1 MANNMVYDIAIVGG
15 GLAGL
20 ALSIQSAK
28 AGFSVVLFE
37 KEQYPFHKVCGEYI
51 SLESWDFVENLG
63 VPLSK
68 LQLPIVNKLMVTAPN
83 GNRIE
88 HSLDLGGFGIS
99 RYSIDQSLYEL
110 AKGLGVRV
118 EAGVKVDDIF
128 FEADIFRVHA
138 SVGMIQSRIAVGSFG
153 KRSNLDVKWKRPFI
167 LGKQKQLDNF
177 IGVKYHIDIDW
188 PNDLI
193 ALHNFKD
200 GYCGISN
207 IEDGKTCLCYL
218 TTANNLK
225 TNGGSIEAMEQTV
238 LKANPYLRDILNKAV
253 HLYETPVT
261 IAQISFERKSLIENH
276 VLMVGD
282 AGGMI
287 TPLCG
292 NGMSMALHGSKLA
305 YEAIAPFLRNELSR
319 EAMEQEYSNAW
330 SKTFAQR
337 LKVGRLVQRFFGKTW
352 ITNLFVAML
361 KPFPFLVRAI
371 VKQTHGERF

>member
-1 MANNMVYDIAIVGG
+1 MYNMRYDIAVVGG

-28 AGFSVVLFE
+28 AGFNVVLFE

-51 SLESWDFVENLG
+51 SLESWDFIESLG

-68 LQLPIVNKLMVTAPN
+68 MQLPIVNRLMVTVPN
-83 GNRIE
+83 GNSTE
-88 HSLDLGGFGIS
+88 QPLDLGGFGIS
-99 RYSIDQSLYEL
+99 RYTIDKALYEL

-118 EAGVKVDDIF
+118 EVGVKVDDIV
-128 FEADIFRVHA
+128 FEGDIFNVHS
-138 SVGMIQSRIAVGSFG
+138 SVGIIQSRVAAGSFG

-218 TTANNLK
+218 TTAQNLK
-225 TNGGSIEAMEQTV
+225 THGGSIAFMEEAV
-238 LKANPYLRDILNKAV
+238 LKANPYLKEILEKAV
-253 HLYETPVT
+253 HLYEAPVT
-261 IAQISFERKSLIENH
+261 IAQISFERKSLIEHH

-305 YEAIAPFLRNELSR
+305 YEAIAMFLRNELSR
-319 EAMEQEYSNAW
+319 EAMEQSYARVWTN
-330 SKTFAQR
+330 TFGKR
-337 LKVGRLVQRFFGKTW
+337 LTVGRWVQRFFGKTW
-352 ITNLFVAML
+352 MTNLFIAML
-361 KPFPFLVRAI
+361 KPFPFLVRTI
-371 VKQTHGERF
+371 VKQTHGERY

>member
-1 MANNMVYDIAIVGG
+1 MYNMRYDIAIVGG

-28 AGFSVVLFE
+28 AGFKVVLFE

-51 SLESWDFVENLG
+51 SLESWDFIESLG

-68 LQLPIVNKLMVTAPN
+68 MQLPIVNRLMVTAPN
-83 GNRIE
+83 GNSIE
-88 HSLDLGGFGIS
+88 QPLDLGGFGIS
-99 RYSIDQSLYEL
+99 RYTIDQALVDL
-110 AKGLGVRV
+110 AKDLGVRV
-118 EAGVKVDDIF
+118 EAGVKVDDIV
-128 FEADIFRVHA
+128 FEEDVFSVH
-138 SVGMIQSRIAVGSFG
+138 SSIGIIQSRVAVGSFG

-200 GYCGISN
+200 GYCGISA
-207 IEDGKTCLCYL
+207 IENGKTCLCYL
-218 TTANNLK
+218 TTAHNLK
-225 TNGGSIEAMEQTV
+225 THGGSIEAMEELV
-238 LKANPYLRDILNKAV
+238 LKTNPYLKEILEKAV
-253 HLYETPVT
+253 HLYEAPVT
-261 IAQISFERKSLIENH
+261 IAQISFERKSLIEHH

-319 EAMEQEYSNAW
+319 EAMEQQYSNAW
-330 SKTFAQR
+330 SNTFAKR
-337 LKVGRLVQRFFGKTW
+337 LTVGRWVQGFFGKTW
-352 ITNLFVAML
+352 MTNLFIAML

>member
-1 MANNMVYDIAIVGG
+1 MYNMRYDIAIVGG

-37 KEQYPFHKVCGEYI
+37 KEHYPFHKVCGEYI
-51 SLESWDFVENLG
+51 SLESWDFIESLG

-68 LQLPIVNKLMVTAPN
+68 MQLPIVNRLMVTAPN
-83 GNRIE
+83 GNSIE
-88 HSLDLGGFGIS
+88 QPLYLGGFGIS
-99 RYSIDQSLYEL
+99 RYTIDNALVDL
-110 AKGLGVRV
+110 AKDLGVRV
-118 EAGVKVDDIF
+118 EEGVKVDDIV
-128 FEADIFRVHA
+128 FEADIFSVHS
-138 SVGMIQSRIAVGSFG
+138 SVGIIQSRIAVGSFG

-188 PNDLI
+188 PNDII

-207 IEDGKTCLCYL
+207 VEDGKTCLCYL
-218 TTANNLK
+218 TTAHNLK
-225 TNGGSIEAMEQTV
+225 THGGSIASMEELV
-238 LKANPYLRDILNKAV
+238 LKTNPYLKEILEKAV
-253 HLYETPVT
+253 HLYEAPVT

-305 YEAIAPFLRNELSR
+305 YEAIAPFLRNEISR
-319 EAMEQEYSNAW
+319 ITMEEQYSNAW
-330 SKTFAQR
+330 TNTFAKR
-337 LKVGRLVQRFFGKTW
+337 LTVGRWVQRFFGKTW
-352 ITNLFVAML
+352 MTNLFIAML

>member
-1 MANNMVYDIAIVGG
+1 MYNMRYDIAIVGG

-28 AGFSVVLFE
+28 AGFKVVLFE

-51 SLESWDFVENLG
+51 SFESWDFIESLG
-63 VPLSK
+63 VNLAE
-68 LQLPIVNKLMVTAPN
+68 LNLPMVNRLMVTAPN

-88 HSLDLGGFGIS
+88 QPLDLGGFGIS
-99 RYSIDQSLYEL
+99 RYTIDQALVEI
-110 AKGLGVRV
+110 AKDLGVRV
-118 EAGVKVDDIF
+118 EAGVKVDDIV
-128 FEADIFRVHA
+128 FEKDVFSVH
-138 SVGMIQSRIAVGSFG
+138 SSIGIIQSRVAVGSFG

-207 IEDGKTCLCYL
+207 IEAGKTCLCYL

-225 TNGGSIEAMEQTV
+225 MHGGSIEAMEQTV

-305 YEAIAPFLRNELSR
+305 YKAIAPFLRNELSR
-319 EAMEQEYSNAW
+319 EAMEQQYSNAW
-330 SKTFAQR
+330 SNTFAKR
-337 LKVGRLVQRFFGKTW
+337 LKVGRWVQGFFGKTW
-352 ITNLFVAML
+352 MTNLFITML

-371 VKQTHGERF
+371 VKQTHGEGF

>member
-1 MANNMVYDIAIVGG
+1 MDRNSLYDLAIVGG

-20 ALSIQSAK
+20 ALAIQSAK
-28 AGFSVVLFE
+28 AGFKVILFE

-51 SLESWDFVENLG
+51 SLESWDFIESLG

-68 LQLPIVNKLMVTAPN
+68 MQLPIVNKLMVTAPN
-83 GNRIE
+83 GNSIKQP
-88 HSLDLGGFGIS
+88 LDLGGFGIS
-99 RYSIDQSLYEL
+99 RYTLDHTLYEI
-110 AKGLGVRV
+110 AVRYGVNI
-118 EAGVKVDDIF
+118 ETGVKVDDIH
-128 FEADIFRVHA
+128 FEANQFVIHSSLGIV
-138 SVGMIQSRIAVGSFG
+138 QSRVAVGSFG

-188 PNDLI
+188 PKDLI

-200 GYCGISN
+200 GYCGISA

-218 TTANNLK
+218 TTAHHLK
-225 TNGGSIEAMEQTV
+225 THGGSIAFMEEAV
-238 LKANPYLRDILNKAV
+238 LKANPYLKSILEKAV
-253 HLYETPVT
+253 HLYEAPVT

-276 VLMVGD
+276 VLLVGD

-305 YEAIAPFLRNELSR
+305 FEAIAPFLRNELSR
-319 EAMEQEYSNAW
+319 VAMEQYYMQVWN
-330 SKTFAQR
+330 KTFSQR
-337 LKVGRLVQRFFGKTW
+337 LTVGRWVQRFFGKTW
-352 ITNLFVAML
+352 MTNAFIAAL

>member
-1 MANNMVYDIAIVGG
+1 MYNMRYDIAIVGG

-28 AGFSVVLFE
+28 AGFNVVLFE

-51 SLESWDFVENLG
+51 SLESWDFIESLG

-68 LQLPIVNKLMVTAPN
+68 MQLPIVNRLMVTAHN
-83 GNRIE
+83 GNSVE
-88 HSLDLGGFGIS
+88 QPLDLGGFGIS
-99 RYSIDQSLYEL
+99 RYTIDKALYEL

-118 EAGVKVDDIF
+118 EVGVKVDDIV
-128 FEADIFRVHA
+128 FEEDVFSVH
-138 SVGMIQSRIAVGSFG
+138 SSIGIIQSRVAVGSFG

-177 IGVKYHIDIDW
+177 IGVKYHIDSDW

-218 TTANNLK
+218 TTAQNLK
-225 TNGGSIEAMEQTV
+225 THGGSIEAMEQTV

-253 HLYETPVT
+253 HLYEAPVT
-261 IAQISFERKSLIENH
+261 IAQISFERKSLIEHH

-305 YEAIAPFLRNELSR
+305 YEAIVPFLRNEINR
-319 EAMEQEYSNAW
+319 ESMEQQYSNAW
-330 SKTFAQR
+330 SNTFAKR
-337 LKVGRLVQRFFGKTW
+337 LTVGRMVQRFFGKTW
-352 ITNLFVAML
+352 MTNLFIAML

-371 VKQTHGERF
+371 VKQTHGEGF

>member
-1 MANNMVYDIAIVGG
+1 MYNMRYDIAIVGG

-28 AGFSVVLFE
+28 AGFKVVLFE

-51 SLESWDFVENLG
+51 SLESWDFIESLG

-68 LQLPIVNKLMVTAPN
+68 LQLPIVNRLMVTAPN
-83 GNRIE
+83 GNSIE
-88 HSLDLGGFGIS
+88 QPLDLGGFGIS
-99 RYSIDQSLYEL
+99 RYTIDKALYEL

-118 EAGVKVDDIF
+118 EAGVKADDIV
-128 FEADIFRVHA
+128 FEADMFSVH
-138 SVGMIQSRIAVGSFG
+138 SSIGIIQSRVAVGSFG

-200 GYCGISN
+200 GYCGISA
-207 IEDGKTCLCYL
+207 IENGKTCLCYL
-218 TTANNLK
+218 TTAHNLK
-225 TNGGSIEAMEQTV
+225 THGGSIEAMEELV
-238 LKANPYLRDILNKAV
+238 LKTNPYLKEILEKAV
-253 HLYETPVT
+253 HLYEAPVT

-319 EAMEQEYSNAW
+319 EAMEQQYSNAW
-330 SKTFAQR
+330 SNAFAKR
-337 LKVGRLVQRFFGKTW
+337 LTVGRWVQGFFGKTW
-352 ITNLFVAML
+352 VTNLFIAML

-371 VKQTHGERF
+371 VKQTHGERY

>member
-1 MANNMVYDIAIVGG
+1 MRYDIAIVGG

-28 AGFSVVLFE
+28 AGFKVVLFE

-51 SLESWDFVENLG
+51 SLESWDFIESLG

-68 LQLPIVNKLMVTAPN
+68 MQLPIVNRLMVTAPN
-83 GNRIE
+83 GNSIE
-88 HSLDLGGFGIS
+88 QPLDLGGFGIS
-99 RYSIDQSLYEL
+99 RYTIDKALYEL

-118 EAGVKVDDIF
+118 EAGVKVDDIV
-128 FEADIFRVHA
+128 FEADMFSVH
-138 SVGMIQSRIAVGSFG
+138 SSIGIIQSRVAVGSFG

-188 PNDLI
+188 PKDLI

-218 TTANNLK
+218 TTAQNLK
-225 TNGGSIEAMEQTV
+225 THGGSIEAMEELV
-238 LKANPYLRDILNKAV
+238 LKTNPYLKEILENAV
-253 HLYETPVT
+253 HLYEAPVT
-261 IAQISFERKSLIENH
+261 IAQISFERKSLVEHH

-319 EAMEQEYSNAW
+319 ESMEQSYARVWTN
-330 SKTFAQR
+330 TFGKR
-337 LKVGRLVQRFFGKTW
+337 LTVGRWVQGFFGKTW
-352 ITNLFVAML
+352 MTNLFITML

-371 VKQTHGERF
+371 VKQTHGERY

>member
-1 MANNMVYDIAIVGG
+1 MYNMRYDIAIVGG

-28 AGFSVVLFE
+28 AGFKVVLFE

-51 SLESWDFVENLG
+51 SLESWDFIESLG

-68 LQLPIVNKLMVTAPN
+68 MQLPIVNRLMVTAPN
-83 GNRIE
+83 GNSIE
-88 HSLDLGGFGIS
+88 QPLDLGGFGIS
-99 RYSIDQSLYEL
+99 RYTIDKALYEL

-118 EAGVKVDDIF
+118 EAGVKVDDIV
-128 FEADIFRVHA
+128 FEADMFSVH
-138 SVGMIQSRIAVGSFG
+138 SSIGIIQSRVAVGSFG

-188 PNDLI
+188 PKDLI

-218 TTANNLK
+218 TTAQNLK
-225 TNGGSIEAMEQTV
+225 THGGSIEAMEELV
-238 LKANPYLRDILNKAV
+238 LKTNPYLKEILENAV
-253 HLYETPVT
+253 HLYEAPVT
-261 IAQISFERKSLIENH
+261 IAQISFERKSLVEHH

-319 EAMEQEYSNAW
+319 ESMEQSYARVWTN
-330 SKTFAQR
+330 TFGKR
-337 LKVGRLVQRFFGKTW
+337 LTVGRWVQGFFGKTW
-352 ITNLFVAML
+352 MTNLFITML

-371 VKQTHGERF
+371 VKQTHGERY

>member
-1 MANNMVYDIAIVGG
+1 MYNMRYDIAIVGG

-28 AGFSVVLFE
+28 AGFKVVLFE

-51 SLESWDFVENLG
+51 SLESWDFIESLG

-68 LQLPIVNKLMVTAPN
+68 LQLPIVNRLMVTAPN
-83 GNRIE
+83 GNSIE
-88 HSLDLGGFGIS
+88 QPLDSGGFGIS
-99 RYSIDQSLYEL
+99 RYTIDQALVDL
-110 AKGLGVRV
+110 AKDLGIRV
-118 EAGVKVDDIF
+118 EAGLKVDDIV
-128 FEADIFRVHA
+128 FEEDVFSVH
-138 SVGMIQSRIAVGSFG
+138 SSIGIIQSRIAVGSFG

-207 IEDGKTCLCYL
+207 VEDGKTCLCYL
-218 TTANNLK
+218 TTAHNLK
-225 TNGGSIEAMEQTV
+225 THGGSIEAMEELV
-238 LKANPYLRDILNKAV
+238 LKTNPYLKEILDKAV
-253 HLYETPVT
+253 HLYEAPVT
-261 IAQISFERKSLIENH
+261 IAQISFERKSLIEHH

-319 EAMEQEYSNAW
+319 ASMEQSYARVWTN
-330 SKTFAQR
+330 TFGKR
-337 LKVGRLVQRFFGKTW
+337 LTVGRWVQGFFGKTW
-352 ITNLFVAML
+352 MTNLFIAML

-371 VKQTHGERF
+371 VKQTHGERY

>member
-1 MANNMVYDIAIVGG
+1 MYNMRYDIAIVGG

-28 AGFSVVLFE
+28 AGFKVVLFE
-37 KEQYPFHKVCGEYI
+37 KEQYPFHRVCGEYI
-51 SLESWDFVENLG
+51 SIESWDFIESLG

-68 LQLPIVNKLMVTAPN
+68 MQLPIVNRLMVTAPN
-83 GNRIE
+83 GNSVE
-88 HSLDLGGFGIS
+88 QPLDLGGFGIS
-99 RYSIDQSLYEL
+99 RYTIDKALYEL
-110 AKGLGVRV
+110 AKDLRVRV
-118 EAGVKVDDIF
+118 EAGVKVDDIV
-128 FEADIFRVHA
+128 FEADIFSVH
-138 SVGMIQSRIAVGSFG
+138 SSIGIFQSRVAVGSFG

-218 TTANNLK
+218 TTAQNLK
-225 TNGGSIEAMEQTV
+225 THGGSIAFMEQAV
-238 LKANPYLRDILNKAV
+238 LKANPHLKKILDKAI
-253 HLYETPVT
+253 HLYEAPVT
-261 IAQISFERKSLIENH
+261 IAQISFERKSLIEHH

-305 YEAIAPFLRNELSR
+305 YEAIAPFLRNELTR
-319 EAMEQEYSNAW
+319 EAMEQSYARVWTNI
-330 SKTFAQR
+330 FAQR
-337 LKVGRLVQRFFGKTW
+337 LTIGRWVQRFFGKTW
-352 ITNLFVAML
+352 MTNLFIAML

-371 VKQTHGERF
+371 VKQTHGERY

>member
-1 MANNMVYDIAIVGG
+1 MQHNVSYDIAIVGG

-37 KEQYPFHKVCGEYI
+37 KEIYPFHRVCGEYI
-51 SLESWDFVENLG
+51 SVESWDFIESLG
-63 VPLSK
+63 IPLSK
-68 LQLPIVNKLMVTAPN
+68 LQLPIVNRLMVTAPN
-83 GNRIE
+83 GNYIE
-88 HSLDLGGFGIS
+88 QSLDLGGFGIS
-99 RYSIDQSLYEL
+99 RYTIDQELYEL
-110 AKGLGVRV
+110 AKGLGVRL
-118 EAGVKVDDIF
+118 EAGVKVDDIVF
-128 FEADIFRVHA
+128 DNELFHIHSVLGSIYARV
-138 SVGMIQSRIAVGSFG
+138 AVGSFG

-207 IEDGKTCLCYL
+207 IEAGKTCLCYL
-218 TTANNLK
+218 TTAQNLK
-225 TNGGSIEAMEQTV
+225 AHGGSIEAMEQAV
-238 LKANPYLRDILNKAV
+238 LKANPYLKDILEKAV
-253 HLYETPVT
+253 HLYEAPVT
-261 IAQISFERKSLIENH
+261 IAQISFEQKSLVENH

-305 YEAIAPFLRNELSR
+305 YEAIAPFLRNELGR
-319 EAMEQEYSNAW
+319 EAMEQSYARVWTN
-330 SKTFAQR
+330 TFEKR
-337 LKVGRLVQRFFGKTW
+337 LTVGRWVQRFFGKTW
-352 ITNLFVAML
+352 MTNLFITML

>member
-1 MANNMVYDIAIVGG
+1 MDRNSLYDLAIVGG

-20 ALSIQSAK
+20 ALAIQSAK
-28 AGFSVVLFE
+28 AGFKVILFE

-51 SLESWDFVENLG
+51 SLESWDFIESLG

-68 LQLPIVNKLMVTAPN
+68 MQLPIVNKLMVTAPN
-83 GNRIE
+83 GNSIKQP
-88 HSLDLGGFGIS
+88 LDLGGFGVS
-99 RYSIDQSLYEL
+99 RYTLDHTLYEI
-110 AKGLGVRV
+110 AVRYGVNI
-118 EAGVKVDDIF
+118 ETGIKVDDIH
-128 FEADIFRVHA
+128 FEANQFAIHSSLGIV
-138 SVGMIQSRIAVGSFG
+138 QSRVAVGSFG

-188 PNDLI
+188 PKDLI

-200 GYCGISN
+200 GYCGISA

-218 TTANNLK
+218 TTAHHLK
-225 TNGGSIEAMEQTV
+225 THGGSITFMEEAV
-238 LKANPYLRDILNKAV
+238 LKANPYLKGILEKAV
-253 HLYETPVT
+253 HLYEAPVT

-276 VLMVGD
+276 VLLVGD

-305 YEAIAPFLRNELSR
+305 FEAIAPFLRNELSR
-319 EAMEQEYSNAW
+319 AAMEQQYSRSW
-330 SKTFAQR
+330 SNTFAQR
-337 LKVGRLVQRFFGKTW
+337 LIVGRWVQRLFGKTW
-352 ITNLFVAML
+352 MTNVFIAAL

>member
-1 MANNMVYDIAIVGG
+1 MYNMRYDIAIVGG

-37 KEQYPFHKVCGEYI
+37 KEQYPFHRVCGEYI
-51 SLESWDFVENLG
+51 SLESLDFIESLGLNLTE
-63 VPLSK
+63 LN
-68 LQLPIVNKLMVTAPN
+68 LPIVNRLMVTAPN
-83 GNRIE
+83 GNSIE
-88 HSLDLGGFGIS
+88 QPLDLGGFGIS
-99 RYSIDQSLYEL
+99 RYNIDKALYEL

-118 EAGVKVDDIF
+118 EAGVKVDDIV
-128 FEADIFRVHA
+128 FETDVFSVH
-138 SVGMIQSRIAVGSFG
+138 SSIGIIQSRVAVGSFG

-177 IGVKYHIDIDW
+177 IGVKYHVDIDW
-188 PNDLI
+188 PKDLI

-200 GYCGISN
+200 GYCGISA
-207 IEDGKTCLCYL
+207 IEEGKTCLCYL
-218 TTANNLK
+218 TTAQNLK
-225 TNGGSIEAMEQTV
+225 THGGSIAFMEQAV
-238 LKANPYLRDILNKAV
+238 LKANPHLKKILEKAI
-253 HLYETPVT
+253 HLYEAPVT
-261 IAQISFERKSLIENH
+261 IAQISFERKSLIEHH

-305 YEAIAPFLRNELSR
+305 YEAIARFLRNELSR
-319 EAMEQEYSNAW
+319 EAMEQRYARVWTN
-330 SKTFAQR
+330 TFATR
-337 LKVGRLVQRFFGKTW
+337 LTVGRWVQGFFGKTW
-352 ITNLFVAML
+352 MTNLFIAML

>member
-1 MANNMVYDIAIVGG
+1 MQHNVSYDIAIVGG

-37 KEQYPFHKVCGEYI
+37 KEIYPFHRVCGEYI
-51 SLESWDFVENLG
+51 SVESWDFIESLG
-63 VPLSK
+63 IPLSK
-68 LQLPIVNKLMVTAPN
+68 LQLPIVNRLMVTAPN
-83 GNRIE
+83 GNYIE
-88 HSLDLGGFGIS
+88 QSLDLGGFGIS
-99 RYSIDQSLYEL
+99 RYTIDQELYEL
-110 AKGLGVRV
+110 AKGLGVRL
-118 EAGVKVDDIF
+118 EAGVKVDDIVF
-128 FEADIFRVHA
+128 DNELFHIHSVLGSIYARV
-138 SVGMIQSRIAVGSFG
+138 AVGSFG

-207 IEDGKTCLCYL
+207 IEAGKTCLCYL
-218 TTANNLK
+218 TTAQNLK
-225 TNGGSIEAMEQTV
+225 AHGGSIEAMEQAV
-238 LKANPYLRDILNKAV
+238 LKANPYLKDILEKAV
-253 HLYETPVT
+253 HLYEAPVT
-261 IAQISFERKSLIENH
+261 IAQISFEQKSLVENH

-305 YEAIAPFLRNELSR
+305 YEAIAPFLRNELGR
-319 EAMEQEYSNAW
+319 EAMEQSYARVWTN
-330 SKTFAQR
+330 TFEKR
-337 LKVGRLVQRFFGKTW
+337 LTIGRWVQRFFGKTW
-352 ITNLFVAML
+352 MTNLFISML
-361 KPFPFLVRAI
+361 KPLPFLVRAI

>member
-1 MANNMVYDIAIVGG
+1 MYNMRYDIAIVGG

-28 AGFSVVLFE
+28 AGFKVVLFE

-51 SLESWDFVENLG
+51 SLESWDFIESLG

-68 LQLPIVNKLMVTAPN
+68 LQLPIVNRLMVTAPN
-83 GNRIE
+83 GNSIE
-88 HSLDLGGFGIS
+88 QPLDLGGFGIS
-99 RYSIDQSLYEL
+99 RYTIDKALYEL

-118 EAGVKVDDIF
+118 EAGVKADDIV
-128 FEADIFRVHA
+128 FEADMFSVH
-138 SVGMIQSRIAVGSFG
+138 SSIGIIQSRVAVGSFG

-207 IEDGKTCLCYL
+207 IENGKTCLCYL
-218 TTANNLK
+218 TTAHNLK
-225 TNGGSIEAMEQTV
+225 THGGSIEAMEELV
-238 LKANPYLRDILNKAV
+238 LKTNPYLKEILEKAV
-253 HLYETPVT
+253 NLYEAPVT
-261 IAQISFERKSLIENH
+261 IAQISFERKSLIEHH

-305 YEAIAPFLRNELSR
+305 YEAITPFLRNELSR
-319 EAMEQEYSNAW
+319 EAMEQQYSNAW
-330 SKTFAQR
+330 SNTFAKR
-337 LKVGRLVQRFFGKTW
+337 LTVGRWVQGFFGKTW
-352 ITNLFVAML
+352 MTNLFIAML

>member
-1 MANNMVYDIAIVGG
+1 MYNMRYDIAIVGG

-28 AGFSVVLFE
+28 AGFNVVLFE

-51 SLESWDFVENLG
+51 SLESWDFIESLGLNLTE
-63 VPLSK
+63 LN
-68 LQLPIVNKLMVTAPN
+68 LPIVNRLMVTAPN
-83 GNRIE
+83 GNSIE
-88 HSLDLGGFGIS
+88 QPLDLGGFGIS
-99 RYSIDQSLYEL
+99 RYNIDKALYEL

-118 EAGVKVDDIF
+118 EAGVKVDDIV
-128 FEADIFRVHA
+128 FETDVFSVH
-138 SVGMIQSRIAVGSFG
+138 SSIGIIQSRVAVGSFG

-188 PNDLI
+188 PKDLI

-200 GYCGISN
+200 GYCGISA
-207 IEDGKTCLCYL
+207 IEEGKTCLCYL
-218 TTANNLK
+218 TTAQNLK
-225 TNGGSIEAMEQTV
+225 THGGSIAFMEQAV
-238 LKANPYLRDILNKAV
+238 LKANPHLKKILEKAI
-253 HLYETPVT
+253 HLYEAPVT
-261 IAQISFERKSLIENH
+261 IAQISFERKSLIEHH

-319 EAMEQEYSNAW
+319 EAMEQSYARVWTN
-330 SKTFAQR
+330 TFATR
-337 LKVGRLVQRFFGKTW
+337 LTVGRWVQGFFGKTW
-352 ITNLFVAML
+352 KTNLFIAML

>member
-1 MANNMVYDIAIVGG
+1 MYNMRYDIAIVGG

-28 AGFSVVLFE
+28 AGFKVVLFE

-51 SLESWDFVENLG
+51 SLESWDFIESLG

-68 LQLPIVNKLMVTAPN
+68 LQLPIVNRLMVTAPN
-83 GNRIE
+83 GNSIE
-88 HSLDLGGFGIS
+88 QPLDLGGFGVS
-99 RYSIDQSLYEL
+99 RYTIDKALYEL

-118 EAGVKVDDIF
+118 EAGVKADDIV
-128 FEADIFRVHA
+128 FEADMFSVH
-138 SVGMIQSRIAVGSFG
+138 SSIGIIQSRVAVGSFG

-207 IEDGKTCLCYL
+207 IENGKTCLCYL
-218 TTANNLK
+218 TTAHNLK
-225 TNGGSIEAMEQTV
+225 THGGSIEAMEELV
-238 LKANPYLRDILNKAV
+238 LKTNPYLKEILEKAV
-253 HLYETPVT
+253 NLYEAPVT
-261 IAQISFERKSLIENH
+261 IAQISFERKSLIEHH

-305 YEAIAPFLRNELSR
+305 YEAITPFLRNELSR
-319 EAMEQEYSNAW
+319 EAMEQQYSNAW
-330 SKTFAQR
+330 SNTFAKR
-337 LKVGRLVQRFFGKTW
+337 LTVGRMVQRFFGKTW
-352 ITNLFVAML
+352 MTNLFIAML

-371 VKQTHGERF
+371 VKQTHGERY

>member
-1 MANNMVYDIAIVGG
+1 MYNMRYDIAIVGG

-28 AGFSVVLFE
+28 AGFKVVLFE

-51 SLESWDFVENLG
+51 SLESWDFIESLG

-68 LQLPIVNKLMVTAPN
+68 MQLPIVNRLMVTAPN
-83 GNRIE
+83 GSSIE
-88 HSLDLGGFGIS
+88 QPLDLGGFGIS
-99 RYSIDQSLYEL
+99 RYTIDKALYDL
-110 AKGLGVRV
+110 AKGLRVRV
-118 EAGVKVDDIF
+118 EAGVKVDDIV
-128 FEADIFRVHA
+128 FEADMFSVHS
-138 SVGMIQSRIAVGSFG
+138 SVGIIQSRVAVGSFG

-188 PNDLI
+188 PKDLI

-200 GYCGISN
+200 GYCGISA
-207 IEDGKTCLCYL
+207 IEEGKTCLCYL
-218 TTANNLK
+218 TTAQNLK
-225 TNGGSIEAMEQTV
+225 IHGGSITFMEQAV
-238 LKANPYLRDILNKAV
+238 LKANPHLKKILEKAI
-253 HLYETPVT
+253 HLYEAPVT
-261 IAQISFERKSLIENH
+261 IAQISFERKSLIEHH

-319 EAMEQEYSNAW
+319 EAMEQSYARVWTN
-330 SKTFAQR
+330 TFGKR
-337 LKVGRLVQRFFGKTW
+337 LTVGRWVQRFFGKTW
-352 ITNLFVAML
+352 MTNLFIAML

>member
-1 MANNMVYDIAIVGG
+1 MANNTVYDIAIVGG

-37 KEQYPFHKVCGEYI
+37 REQYPFHKVCGEYI
-51 SLESWDFVENLG
+51 SLESWDFIESLG
-63 VPLSK
+63 IPLSK
-68 LQLPIVNKLMVTAPN
+68 LQLPIVNRLMVTAPN
-83 GNRIE
+83 GNHIE
-88 HSLDLGGFGIS
+88 QPLDLGGFGIS
-99 RYSIDQSLYEL
+99 RYTIDQELYNL

-118 EAGVKVDDIF
+118 EAGVKVDDIV
-128 FEADIFRVHA
+128 FEADEFRVHA
-138 SVGMIQSRIAVGSFG
+138 SIGMIQSRIAVGSFG

-167 LGKQKQLDNF
+167 FGKQKQLDNF
-177 IGVKYHIDIDW
+177 IGVKYHIDIEW

-218 TTANNLK
+218 TTAHNLK
-225 TNGGSIEAMEQTV
+225 THGSSIEAMEQLV
-238 LKANPYLRDILNKAV
+238 LKANPYLKDILEKAV
-253 HLYETPVT
+253 HLYEAPVT
-261 IAQISFERKSLIENH
+261 IAQISFEQKSLVENH

-305 YEAIAPFLRNELSR
+305 FEAIAPFLRNELSR
-319 EAMEQEYSNAW
+319 EAMEQQYSNAW

-337 LKVGRLVQRFFGKTW
+337 LKVGRWVQRFFGKTW
-352 ITNLFVAML
+352 MTNLFIAML